1 MQALKPSLLV
11 IDQKYSNNDPALT
24 VRLLELGHL
33 KEDYP
38 TIRFFFAK
46 RISKIEASAMQP
58 LKTLKPFE
66 ITWRLRKQPSNLRML
81 LVARKKNLRI
91 CCFQKTL
98 WLDDLL
104 PSAPVA
110 VNPPWCSNTE
120 FNGLDNLVPRSPTAK
135 GKQSEIWV
143 RD

>member
-38 TIRFFFAK
+38 TMRFFFFAK

-66 ITWRLRKQPSNLRML
+66 IT
-81 LVARKKNLRI
+81 
-91 CCFQKTL
+91 
-98 WLDDLL
+98 
-104 PSAPVA
+104 
-110 VNPPWCSNTE
+110 
-120 FNGLDNLVPRSPTAK
+120 
-135 GKQSEIWV
+135 
-143 RD
+143 

>member
-66 ITWRLRKQPSNLRML
+66 IT
-81 LVARKKNLRI
+81 
-91 CCFQKTL
+91 
-98 WLDDLL
+98 
-104 PSAPVA
+104 
-110 VNPPWCSNTE
+110 
-120 FNGLDNLVPRSPTAK
+120 
-135 GKQSEIWV
+135 
-143 RD
+143 

>member
-11 IDQKYSNNDPALT
+11 IDQKLWNNDPALK

-46 RISKIEASAMQP
+46 RTSKIQASAMQL

-66 ITWRLRKQPSNLRML
+66 IT
-81 LVARKKNLRI
+81 
-91 CCFQKTL
+91 
-98 WLDDLL
+98 
-104 PSAPVA
+104 
-110 VNPPWCSNTE
+110 
-120 FNGLDNLVPRSPTAK
+120 
-135 GKQSEIWV
+135 
-143 RD
+143 